1 MATALLSAPT
11 VELSPLDLLREAL
24 LLTLIVSA
32 PLLAAALIVGL
43 VTSLAQAVT
52 QVQDQTLAFLPK
64 IVAVVIASVVL
75 LGWIGAK
82 LVDFA
87 VRMFAGGA

>member
-1 MATALLSAPT
+1 VEFPT
-11 VELSPLDLLREAL
+11 IDLLREAL

-32 PLLAAALIVGL
+32 PLLAAALVVGL
-43 VTSLAQAVT
+43 LTSLAQAVT

-64 IVAVVIASVVL
+64 IVAVVLAAVVL
-75 LGWIGAK
+75 VGWIGAK

-87 VRMFAGGA
+87 VRMFSGVG

>member
-1 MATALLSAPT
+1 VEFPT
-11 VELSPLDLLREAL
+11 IDLLREAL

-32 PLLAAALIVGL
+32 PLLAAALVVGL
-43 VTSLAQAVT
+43 LTSLAQAVT

-64 IVAVVIASVVL
+64 IVAVVLAAVVL
-75 LGWIGAK
+75 IGWIGAK

-87 VRMFAGGA
+87 VRMFSGVG

>member
-1 MATALLSAPT
+1 MDFST
-11 VELSPLDLLREAL
+11 LDLLREAL
-24 LLTLIVSA
+24 LLTLLVAA

-43 VTSLAQAVT
+43 ITSLAQAVT

-64 IVAVVIASVVL
+64 IVAVVVAAVML

-82 LVDFA
+82 MVEFA
-87 VRMFAGGA
+87 ARMFAGAA

>member
-1 MATALLSAPT
+1 MTSVT
-11 VELSPLDLLREAL
+11 VDLLRDAL
-24 LLTLIVSA
+24 LLALLIAA

-43 VTSLAQAVT
+43 LTSLAQAVT

-64 IVAVVIASVVL
+64 IVAVVVTAVVL
-75 LGWIGAK
+75 LGWLGSK

-87 VRMFAGGA
+87 VRMFAGGV